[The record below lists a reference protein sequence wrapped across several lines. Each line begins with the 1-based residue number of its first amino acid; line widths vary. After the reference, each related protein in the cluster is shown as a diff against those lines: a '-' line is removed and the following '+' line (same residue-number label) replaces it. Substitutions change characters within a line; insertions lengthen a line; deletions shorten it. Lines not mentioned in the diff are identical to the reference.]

1 MNNMST
7 ASDVKKY
14 IKVDSILKMLIYL
27 DDLDN
32 IDSLSGDS
40 EVIYNKAL
48 DNALA
53 EIIINEMNNTNY
65 DKEYNDYDIITE
77 SPKAAIDIYKSY
89 ESGCIFEGKLYSK
102 RYVFEHKIDHLALLA
117 YTIDTLLNRGTIDNE
132 EINEILLD
140 KLVELEENYYV
151 DLEYVERSILDK
163 GVTSVCEKVL
173 ENVSDNL
180 YNLVNIC
187 KIVLNHINEEDKP
200 LNEEG
205 ASVEDN
211 TYLNLIYERFLRKIL
226 INNLDSNKYK
236 VWGDDEKERTYWNG
250 NGEFKP
256 DIIIGYKENNSIK
269 QLIIMDAK
277 FYIKTPQNSN
287 SNETGGE
294 MCKYYCGLLA
304 AIENNCQNLKEEY
317 IREGLFAGDCGAD
330 VLYPYW
336 RNNIKAVLAY
346 PLINNDSTVVN
357 QVYNIPL
364 TLETKIDL
372 NNDIESIINRLV
384 SVVDEVKNWR
394 KENG

>member
-14 IKVDSILKMLIYL
+14 IKVDNILKMLLYL

-32 IDSLSGDS
+32 IVSLSGDS
-40 EVIYNKAL
+40 EVSYNKAL

-53 EIIINEMNNTNY
+53 KLLLDEIKNTNY
-65 DKEYNDYDIITE
+65 KKEYNTYSVIND
-77 SPKAAIDIYKSY
+77 SPKSEINLYKSY
-89 ESGCIFEGKLYSK
+89 ESGCIAKGDLWSK
-102 RYVFEHKIDHLALLA
+102 EHKFEVEVQYLSLVA
-117 YTIDTLLNRGTIDNE
+117 YTIEILLNRKTVGIEYSDYLNSELNELEDREDVNLECIDNL
-132 EINEILLD
+132 ID
-140 KLVELEENYYV
+140 ELGITEA
-151 DLEYVERSILDK
+151 
-163 GVTSVCEKVL
+163 CEQIR

-205 ASVEDN
+205 ASIEDN

-236 VWGDDEKERTYWNG
+236 VWPDDEKERTYKNG

-256 DIIIGYKENNSIK
+256 DIIIGCKENNLIK

-277 FYIKTPQNSN
+277 FYIKTAQNSN

-294 MCKYYCGLLA
+294 MCRYYCGLLA
-304 AIENNCQNLKEEY
+304 AIESNDNN
-317 IREGLFAGDCGAD
+317 IRKNLFAGDCGAD

-336 RNNIKAVLAY
+336 RKNIKAILVY
-346 PLINNDSTVVN
+346 PLIDKSSTVVN

-372 NNDIESIINRLV
+372 NDDIESIINRLV
-384 SVVDEVKNWR
+384 SIVKEVENW
-394 KENG
+394 K